1 MATSRAARGSSG
13 PAMPLDQ
20 LSLLTAIAF
29 SSAAL
34 TITLFVGWLGARH
47 DSYLLSWSIGLSLV
61 VAGVVLFG
69 MLAEGYSAGLNFASF
84 ALTQGG
90 FAFIYAGAVQFRAKP
105 MPMAAVAIM
114 GTGLIALTGVA
125 FLAGLSGLGTIFA
138 NLGMALLMAMSAYQ
152 YWDGRA
158 ESRLPMVS
166 NAALYAIAAV
176 SFVLCAGVLA
186 FEQRWILTAQPRNW
200 AEDINAIVL
209 IVGITGIGAVSL
221 TLNQS
226 RWARHHRREAM
237 TDGLTGLLNRR
248 ALFAAMDTLLR
259 PGTAV
264 IMVDL
269 DHFKSINDQLGHATG
284 DAVLEGFAALV
295 RAELRYDDVAARLG
309 GEEFCI
315 VLRDL
320 TGRSAAGVA
329 ERIRAG
335 FEAARFPTDR
345 GDAETTLSAGV
356 AISGVDGEPFETVLK
371 RADDALYA
379 AKGAGR
385 NRVHAPTPR
394 LVA

>member
-1 MATSRAARGSSG
+1 
-13 PAMPLDQ
+13 MPLDQ

-47 DSYLLSWSIGLSLV
+47 DTYLLSWSIGLLLV
-61 VAGVVLFG
+61 VAGVILFG
-69 MLAEGYSAGLNFASF
+69 MLADHYDAAQNFTSF

-90 FAFIYAGAVQFRAKP
+90 FAFIYAGAIQFRAKP
-105 MPMAAVAIM
+105 LPMAAVAIM
-114 GTGLIALTGVA
+114 GLGLIGLTGVA

-138 NLGMALLMAMSAYQ
+138 NLGMALLMAMSAWE
-152 YWDGRA
+152 YWSGRD

-166 NAALYAIAAV
+166 NAGLYAVAAV
-176 SFVLCAGVLA
+176 SFVLCAAVLF
-186 FEQRWILTAQPRNW
+186 FEQRWILAAQPKNW

-237 TDGLTGLLNRR
+237 TDSLTGLLNRR
-248 ALFAAMDTLLR
+248 ALFAAMDAPLA
-259 PGTAV
+259 PGSAV
-264 IMVDL
+264 IMCDL
-269 DHFKSINDQLGHATG
+269 DHFKTINDQLGHAAG
-284 DAVLEGFAALV
+284 DTVLEGFAALV
-295 RAELRYDDVAARLG
+295 QRELRPSDVAARLG

-320 TGRSAAGVA
+320 SKRSAAAVA

-335 FEAARFPTDR
+335 FEAARFPAER
-345 GDAETTLSAGV
+345 GIADTTLSAGV
-356 AISGVDGEPFETVLK
+356 AISGVDGESFEAVLK

-379 AKGAGR
+379 AKSAGR
-385 NRVHAPTPR
+385 NRVHAPAPR

>member
-1 MATSRAARGSSG
+1 
-13 PAMPLDQ
+13 MPLDQ

-47 DSYLLSWSIGLSLV
+47 DTYLLSWSIGLLLV
-61 VAGVVLFG
+61 VAGVILFG
-69 MLAEGYSAGLNFASF
+69 MLADHYDAAQNFASF
-84 ALTQGG
+84 GLTQGG
-90 FAFIYAGAVQFRAKP
+90 FAFIYAGAIQFRAKP
-105 MPMAAVAIM
+105 LPMAAVAIM
-114 GTGLIALTGVA
+114 GLGLIGLTGVA

-138 NLGMALLMAMSAYQ
+138 NLGMALLMAMSAWE
-152 YWDGRA
+152 YWSGRD

-166 NAALYAIAAV
+166 NAGLYAVAAV
-176 SFVLCAGVLA
+176 SFVLCAAVLF
-186 FEQRWILTAQPRNW
+186 FEQRWILTAQPKNW

-237 TDGLTGLLNRR
+237 TDSLTGLLNRR
-248 ALFAAMDTLLR
+248 ALFAAMDAPLA
-259 PGTAV
+259 PGSAV
-264 IMVDL
+264 IMCDL
-269 DHFKSINDQLGHATG
+269 DHFKTINDQLGHAAG
-284 DAVLEGFAALV
+284 DTVLEGFAALV
-295 RAELRYDDVAARLG
+295 QRELRPSDIAARLG

-320 TGRSAAGVA
+320 SKRSAAAVA

-335 FEAARFPTDR
+335 FEAARFPTER
-345 GDAETTLSAGV
+345 GIADTTLSAGV
-356 AISGVDGEPFETVLK
+356 AISGVDGESFEAVLK

-379 AKGAGR
+379 AKSAGR
-385 NRVHAPTPR
+385 NRVHAPAPR

>member
-1 MATSRAARGSSG
+1 
-13 PAMPLDQ
+13 MPLDQ

-34 TITLFVGWLGARH
+34 TITLFVGWLGSRR
-47 DSYLLSWSIGLSLV
+47 DTYLLSWSIGLLLV
-61 VAGVVLFG
+61 VVGVVLFG
-69 MLAEGYSAGLNFASF
+69 MLAENYNAPLNFVSF

-90 FAFIYAGAVQFRAKP
+90 FAFIYAGAILFRAKP
-105 MPMAAVAIM
+105 LPMAAVAIM
-114 GTGLIALTGVA
+114 GLGLIGLTGVA

-138 NLGMALLMAMSAYQ
+138 NLSMALLMAMTAWE
-152 YWDGRA
+152 YWSGRD
-158 ESRLPMVS
+158 ESRRPMIS
-166 NAALYAIAAV
+166 NAALYTVAAI
-176 SFVLCAGVLA
+176 SFVLCAGVLV
-186 FEQRWILTAQPRNW
+186 FEQRWILTAQPKNW

-237 TDGLTGLLNRR
+237 TDSLTGLLNRR
-248 ALFAAMDTLLR
+248 ALFAAMDAPLA
-259 PGTAV
+259 PGSAV
-264 IMVDL
+264 IMCDL
-269 DHFKSINDQLGHATG
+269 DHFKSINDQLGHAAG

-295 RAELRYDDVAARLG
+295 QGELRQSDVAARLG

-320 TGRSAAGVA
+320 SKRSAAGVA

-335 FEAARFPTDR
+335 FEAARFPTER
-345 GDAETTLSAGV
+345 GLAETTLSAGV
-356 AISGVDGEPFETVLK
+356 AISGVDGETFETVLK

-379 AKGAGR
+379 AKSAGR
-385 NRVHAPTPR
+385 NRVHAPAPR